1 MAEGFGFYQK
11 TPFLATLIRALHLLP
26 LLLLK
31 FEPRCPPAYPLVLSR
46 LLFNP
51 FSLAFLSYSVCRS
64 FLLLPPSQ
72 EKDVFHVF
80 LLENLES
87 ADRPLAF
94 KAALISQLINLRIA
108 DFKA

>member
-1 MAEGFGFYQK
+1 MPPLLKGGAAAAAEGFGFYQK

-26 LLLLK
+26 LLLFK
-31 FEPRCPPAYPLVLSR
+31 T
-46 LLFNP
+46 
-51 FSLAFLSYSVCRS
+51 RS

>member
-1 MAEGFGFYQK
+1 MRVAEYGF
-11 TPFLATLIRALHLLP
+11 IIEP
-26 LLLLK
+26 LLRTLR
-31 FEPRCPPAYPLVLSR
+31 FSSR

-80 LLENLES
+80 LMENLES

-94 KAALISQLINLRIA
+94 KTALISQLINLRIA